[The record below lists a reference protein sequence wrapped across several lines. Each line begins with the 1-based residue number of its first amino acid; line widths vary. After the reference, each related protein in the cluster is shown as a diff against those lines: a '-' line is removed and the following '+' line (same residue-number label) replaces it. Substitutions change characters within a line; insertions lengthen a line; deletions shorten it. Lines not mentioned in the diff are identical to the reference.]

1 MRVKFKYNGI
11 TYYPKDPDKKLKQLG
26 ITWDDVE
33 IIKEEKI
40 VKPIELMDNKL
51 YYFINNI
58 GQSITSIN
66 PECPVGFTETTKE
79 DLQKIWLA
87 NKMKKSINMLND
99 IWNMINDLNLK
110 DSQECLDWLDKI
122 NEISI
127 RN

>member
-1 MRVKFKYNGI
+1 MRVKFTYNGI

-33 IIKEEKI
+33 LIKEEKI
-40 VKPIELMDNKL
+40 IKPIELMDNKL
-51 YYFINNI
+51 YYFVNNI

-66 PECPVGFTETTKE
+66 PECPVGFIETTKE

-99 IWNMINDLNLK
+99 IWDMINDLNLK
-110 DSQECLDWLDKI
+110 DSQECLCWLDKI

>member
-1 MRVKFKYNGI
+1 MKFMYNGRI
-11 TYYPKDPDKKLKQLG
+11 YNPVNVEKKLKKMG
-26 ITWDDVE
+26 ITMDDIE

-40 VKPIELMDNKL
+40 VKPIEFMDIKL
-51 YYFINNI
+51 YYFVNNI

-110 DSQECLDWLDKI
+110 DSQECLNWLDKI

>member
-1 MRVKFKYNGI
+1 MRVKFKYNRI

-40 VKPIELMDNKL
+40 VKPIELMDIKL
-51 YYFINNI
+51 YYFVNNI

-66 PECPVGFTETTKE
+66 PDCPAGFTETTKE
-79 DLQKIWLA
+79 DLQKIWLV

>member
-1 MRVKFKYNGI
+1 MRTKFKYNGI

-26 ITWDDVE
+26 ITWNDVE
-33 IIKEEKI
+33 IIKEEI
-40 VKPIELMDNKL
+40 AKPIELMDIKL
-51 YYFINNI
+51 YYFVNHA

-66 PECPVGFTETTKE
+66 SECPIGFTKTTKE

-87 NKMKKSINMLND
+87 NKMKKSIDMLND
-99 IWNMINDLNLK
+99 IWDMIDVLNLK
-110 DSQECLDWLDKI
+110 HSQECLNWLDKI